1 MSLVSSDSYSRGPS
15 LSHSHIITFYND
27 QQYFTD
33 FIDSK
38 KIMSSK
44 GPRPKVLS
52 KFLEKSFKL
61 KRSKNNSVVKKSFRP
76 LITNLTCPGDSSL
89 YVEWGQPEE
98 FYHGVDSYNVFIK
111 TRDMDHWQRA
121 EVTVPPVNKHHVE
134 KVNWKLLGNI
144 IESIHGI
151 LFLLRS

>member
-1 MSLVSSDSYSRGPS
+1 
-15 LSHSHIITFYND
+15 
-27 QQYFTD
+27 
-33 FIDSK
+33 
-38 KIMSSK
+38 MSSK

-61 KRSKNNSVVKKSFRP
+61 IRSKNNSVVKKSFRP

-111 TRDMDHWQRA
+111 TRDMHHWQRA

-134 KVNWKLLGNI
+134 KVNWKLFGNI
-144 IESIHGI
+144 MESIHGI
-151 LFLLRS
+151 IFLL

>member
-1 MSLVSSDSYSRGPS
+1 M
-15 LSHSHIITFYND
+15 
-27 QQYFTD
+27 
-33 FIDSK
+33 
-38 KIMSSK
+38 
-44 GPRPKVLS
+44 
-52 KFLEKSFKL
+52 
-61 KRSKNNSVVKKSFRP
+61 KKSFRP

-144 IESIHGI
+144 MESIHGI